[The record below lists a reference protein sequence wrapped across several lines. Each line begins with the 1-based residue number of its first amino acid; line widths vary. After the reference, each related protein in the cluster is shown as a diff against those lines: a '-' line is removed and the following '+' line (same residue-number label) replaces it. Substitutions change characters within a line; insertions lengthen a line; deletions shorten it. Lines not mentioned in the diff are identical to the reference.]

1 MNIRSLF
8 SGKVGKAVS
17 VAVCALVFFAVCAAL
32 VVSLSV
38 LGRAAK
44 EPSKN
49 NGSAPF
55 IPDGKKDEDPIF
67 VREEK
72 EPTVTED
79 EARAEVR
86 REANGSVRKIVDT
99 SVLPGETIK
108 LPFAGNLS
116 AEGWGTTN
124 LPYDASTMKIAVMTP
139 NFSVTDKFSLRTK
152 IETEYVPDQEI
163 LYGEFIPTGIDKTV
177 DRPALDVYMG
187 YIVVDEGDI
196 LTLYSGAGD
205 RLLQFDDTE
214 FVPAYERDRTGA
226 PLFKRPSSTESV
238 TYDGD
243 EIEIKIYKE
252 DDPKFT
258 EDPEEEYARLLLARE
273 PREKDKTVFV
283 EGDLI
288 DKEGQEDKKEDEEK
302 EKVEGHPVRED
313 STAYYRISYDGSYFA
328 YSDFDEF
335 TDSRGAQFDYPAYY
349 GLSDSGLTLS
359 VKRYNLYRKDTDGK
373 VELFHKGYWTYKV
386 WNSPISED
394 TFERAYNFS
403 EELGCTLTEPYYLDG
418 GLAFVNRAG
427 KRAFPIQTQKTD
439 NTGRIILETF
449 MGPIGYGKES
459 IGYFYYDHGLVRV
472 RLESIDGNNYLYDC
486 RVRYLGTKEILIDR
500 NGKRFPIPEGYE
512 IKAYSDGVILLE
524 KDGKYGYMDYTGAW
538 IAEPV
543 YKNALPFSEGLGVL
557 TTAEGK
563 AGVIDTAGNIV
574 VPFGYSFISECSDG
588 IMTAYSE
595 GVGWR
600 LLRKMTPS

>member
-1 MNIRSLF
+1 MNIRSTF
-8 SGKVGKAVS
+8 SGKAGRALS
-17 VAVCALVFFAVCAAL
+17 VALSALLFFAICAAL
-32 VVSLSV
+32 VVSLSA
-38 LGRAAK
+38 LGGAGRNS
-44 EPSKN
+44 SKN

-55 IPDGKKDEDPIF
+55 IPDEKKDENPIF

-72 EPTVTED
+72 KPTVTED
-79 EARAEVR
+79 EARAEAR
-86 REANGSVRKIVDT
+86 RSPNGSVRKIVDT
-99 SVLPGETIK
+99 ATLRGETFR

-124 LPYDASTMKIAVMTP
+124 LPYDPASMKIAVMTP

-152 IETEYVPDQEI
+152 VETEYVADQEI
-163 LYGEFIPTGIDKTV
+163 LYGPFIPTAVEKTV
-177 DRPALDVYMG
+177 DRPALDTYMG

-214 FVPAYERDRTGA
+214 YIPAYERDRSGA
-226 PLFKRPSSTESV
+226 PLFKRPSSSESV

-243 EIEIKIYKE
+243 QIEIRIYKE
-252 DDPKFT
+252 DDPKFD
-258 EDPEEEYARLLLARE
+258 DPAEEFARVLLARE

-283 EGDLI
+283 DGDLI
-288 DKEGQEDKKEDEEK
+288 DKEGQENVKEEER
-302 EKVEGHPVRED
+302 EKVDGYPVREE
-313 STAYYRISYDGSYFA
+313 SAAYYRLSYDGSYFA
-328 YSDFDEF
+328 YSDFREF
-335 TDSRGAQFDYPAYY
+335 TDSRGPKFDYPAYY

-359 VKRYNLYRKDTDGK
+359 VKLYNLYRKDTNGK

-386 WNSPISED
+386 WDSPISED

-403 EELGCTLTEPYYLDG
+403 EDLGCTLTEPYYLDG
-418 GLAFVNRAG
+418 GLAFVNRSG
-427 KRAFPIQTQKTD
+427 NRAFPISTQKKD

-449 MGPIGYGKES
+449 MGPISYGKES

-500 NGKRFPIPEGYE
+500 SGKRFPIPEGFE
-512 IKAYSDGVILLE
+512 VKAYSDGIILLE

-543 YKNALPFSEGLGVL
+543 YKSALPFSEGLGVL

-563 AGVIDTAGNIV
+563 AGVIDANGDIV
-574 VPFGYSFISECSDG
+574 VPFEYSFISECSDG